1 MVHSFPFSIHL
12 LDGSFLH
19 SFVPSSIH
27 PSIHSFVV
35 VLVVVV
41 VVRRSSAEAL
51 RSNLCGKFVS
61 SFKIVFILCVCGG
74 NIMFFVC

>member
-1 MVHSFPFSIHL
+1 MVHSFPLSIHL

-19 SFVPSSIH
+19 PSIH
-27 PSIHSFVV
+27 PFVV

-41 VVRRSSAEAL
+41 VRRSSGEAL

>member
-1 MVHSFPFSIHL
+1 MVHSFPLSIHL

-19 SFVPSSIH
+19 PSIH
-27 PSIHSFVV
+27 PFVV

-41 VVRRSSAEAL
+41 VVVVRRSSGEAL

-61 SFKIVFILCVCGG
+61 SSKIVFILCVCGG